1 MVAAVYS
8 PHEAHQEP
16 GTEGLAREL
25 AFTEALNETMR
36 QEIARDDSVFLI
48 GEDVGA
54 TGCIFQFMNG
64 LMDEFG
70 EDRVRDTPI
79 SEATFVSY
87 GVGRPSPV
95 CGRLSRYK
103 SSTLSP

>member
-8 PHEAHQEP
+8 PHEAHEEP
-16 GTEGLAREL
+16 GTEGVSREL
-25 AFTEALNETMR
+25 AFTEALNEAMR
-36 QEIARDDSVFLI
+36 QTMASDDSVF
-48 GEDVGA
+48 
-54 TGCIFQFMNG
+54 

>member
-1 MVAAVYS
+1 MRS
-8 PHEAHQEP
+8 LSIRPEP
-16 GTEGLAREL
+16 GTEGAAREL
-25 AFTEALNETMR
+25 AFTEAFNEAMR
-36 QEIARDDSVFLI
+36 QEMAGDDSVFLM

-54 TGCIFQFMNG
+54 TGGIFQVSKG

-79 SEATFVSY
+79 SEATLVSY

-103 SSTLSP
+103 CSTLSP